1 MELLRDLENFQ
12 RLLAYRAMRNNLRTG
27 AYASLVFGAFAL
39 WQGVIHAADSLL
51 AIPLA
56 GLGLLL
62 LFDGIWLLKFAS
74 PIAFVVD
81 GAVLT
86 ILGLWNIGLSVLGA
100 AFGKQ
105 PGFFLL
111 FGIFQVYIGVKRAVL
126 YNRYKPLTGFQ
137 PDKQTMEE
145 LDKLIASV
153 ARVDFKTQ
161 PKAFCFFMNVNVNG
175 MLFDDAALMVAS
187 GERFILAV
195 PKNELA
201 VRSLGDTTD
210 AKAVQGEMSFGSS
223 TVNIRIA
230 PEYVD
235 LIQRWRGVF

>member
-1 MELLRDLENFQ
+1 M
-12 RLLAYRAMRNNLRTG
+12 
-27 AYASLVFGAFAL
+27 
-39 WQGVIHAADSLL
+39 
-51 AIPLA
+51 
-56 GLGLLL
+56 
-62 LFDGIWLLKFAS
+62 
-74 PIAFVVD
+74 
-81 GAVLT
+81 
-86 ILGLWNIGLSVLGA
+86 
-100 AFGKQ
+100 
-105 PGFFLL
+105 
-111 FGIFQVYIGVKRAVL
+111 
-126 YNRYKPLTGFQ
+126 TGFQ